1 MVSTAAM
8 RFLLVLSLG
17 IAAVLAVKQ
26 EDFKQCGQS
35 SFCRRLKAIASR
47 QEAAPKGA
55 FVSPYS
61 LGSPIDT
68 PGASDASSWTWPMRS
83 SLYPEIQFDLR
94 VDVLEQGDGIVR
106 VRVDEVGS
114 KTPLRRYNETAKWA
128 LLDESPRLSSSAK
141 LSSTSERSTITYGA
155 GLSLE
160 VQHAPFRITQLR
172 DGRPEIVLNE
182 RSLFH
187 MEHFRIKEQESA
199 EELLGEGAQTVLKG
213 GELDR
218 SWFEEADADM
228 FEEQWKKWRDSKP
241 KGESCE

>member
-1 MVSTAAM
+1 
-8 RFLLVLSLG
+8 
-17 IAAVLAVKQ
+17 
-26 EDFKQCGQS
+26 
-35 SFCRRLKAIASR
+35 
-47 QEAAPKGA
+47 
-55 FVSPYS
+55 
-61 LGSPIDT
+61 
-68 PGASDASSWTWPMRS
+68 MRS

-114 KTPLRRYNETAKWA
+114 KTPFRRYNETAKWV

-141 LSSTSERSTITYGA
+141 LSSTSDRSTISYGA

-160 VQHAPFRITQLR
+160 IQHSPFRITQLR
-172 DGRPEIVLNE
+172 DGRPEIVLND

-218 SWFEEADADM
+218 SWFEETDADM

-241 KGESCE
+241 KGASCE